1 MVAVSSALAIRSP
14 LWFVIYSLSLVFLVN
29 LNGDVLEVE
38 SPFFSWLLCLTMEY
52 ESRLME
58 VFLLL
63 VHVFFVCRR
72 PSGVPFFIFSIV
84 ILVYLEFT

>member
-1 MVAVSSALAIRSP
+1 MVAVSSALAISSL

-38 SPFFSWLLCLTMEY
+38 SPFFSWLLCLTIEY

-58 VFLLL
+58 IFLLL

-72 PSGVPFFIFSIV
+72 PSGVPFFFFFQ
-84 ILVYLEFT
+84 L